1 MSMSLLDLI
10 VALTQTASLP
20 SEHAR
25 AKRRR
30 DRIVFWAL
38 VALAVVI
45 GLVALVAKLS

>member
-25 AKRRR
+25 AKG
-30 DRIVFWAL
+30 D
-38 VALAVVI
+38 VI
-45 GLVALVAKLS
+45 ESCSGLWSPWRS